1 MGYLGNTPG
10 ESFISFAKQV
20 FTIVNSQT
28 AYTLDFSVVDEN
40 ELRLVINNVVQEPG
54 SGKAYTASG
63 TTLTL
68 SAALTNGTD
77 EMYCVFLGKARETVT
92 VPTITKD
99 KLNLISTSSSAGLEV
114 KGDGTTDGTLQLN
127 CSQNSHGI
135 KLASPPHSAGQS
147 YTLTFPQ
154 SISADTFLK
163 TDGSGNLSFAAAGG
177 ITVADVWRYTAS
189 TGGAS
194 GDITSNLERA
204 DDASSG
210 ILGSGMTES
219 SGIFSF
225 PSTGI
230 YMLSMTVGFNFV
242 NQADN
247 NANVVANVTINNS
260 DYDAVAIAFAG
271 SNSSSNNS
279 RFTNPAQ
286 ALIDVT
292 NTSNVKVKFTA
303 ASFDSQSYLE
313 GSTTQND
320 TSFMFI
326 RLGDT

>member
-1 MGYLGNTPG
+1 MGYLGNAPG

-28 AYTLDFSVVDEN
+28 AYTLNFAVVDEN

-68 SAALTNGTD
+68 ASALTNGTD

-114 KGDGTTDGTLQLN
+114 KGDGTTDGTIQLN

-163 TDGSGNLSFAAAGG
+163 TAGSGNLSFAAAGG
-177 ITVADVWRYTAS
+177 ITEADQWRLSADTNQNSNADV
-189 TGGAS
+189 
-194 GDITSNLERA
+194 TSNWERN
-204 DDASSG
+204 DSSG
-210 ILGSGMTES
+210 WSKIGTGLSES

-225 PSTGI
+225 ASTGI
-230 YMLSMTVGFNFV
+230 YLITFIATFTIDDG
-242 NQADN
+242 DG
-247 NANVVANVTINNS
+247 NVEFILKITT
-260 DYDAVAIAFAG
+260 D
-271 SNSSSNNS
+271 NSSYNEVAQCRSGNSGSANISSTGISN
-279 RFTNPAQ
+279 F
-286 ALIDVT
+286 LFDVQ
-292 NTSNVKVKFTA
+292 NTSNYKFKFTTGSF
-303 ASFDSQSYLE
+303 ASASKLQGATGSQQT
-313 GSTTQND
+313 GFTV
-320 TSFMFI
+320 I

>member
-28 AYTLDFSVVDEN
+28 AYTLNFAVVDEN

-163 TDGSGNLSFAAAGG
+163 TDGSGNLSFASAGG
-177 ITVADVWRYTAS
+177 DNTPS
-189 TGGAS
+189 FGAY
-194 GDITSNLERA
+194 L
-204 DDASSG
+204 
-210 ILGSGMTES
+210 
-219 SGIFSF
+219 
-225 PSTGI
+225 
-230 YMLSMTVGFNFV
+230 
-242 NQADN
+242 
-247 NANVVANVTINNS
+247 NANVNISNASLTKLTINGEYWDTDN
-260 DYDAVAIAFAG
+260 AFD
-271 SNSSSNNS
+271 SSSNY
-279 RFTNPAQ
+279 RFTVPSGEGGKYFFYAIMRMDNGSSYESGIWFQKNGSSIAKKRVKTGTS
-286 ALIDVT
+286 AT
-292 NTSNVKVKFTA
+292 NVDLSHIINLSAGDYIEMYV
-303 ASFDSQSYLE
+303 Y
-313 GSTTQND
+313 QNQGG
-320 TSFMFI
+320 T
-326 RLGDT
+326 LPVNGDTNGTDTDTAKFFGYKLIGV

>member
-28 AYTLDFSVVDEN
+28 AYTLNFAVVDEN

-163 TDGSGNLSFAAAGG
+163 TDGSGNLSFASAGETNTPYFQVSRQSSYHAVSATTDTT
-177 ITVADVWRYTAS
+177 IQFNQVDLD
-189 TGGAS
+189 TGSDWNS
-194 GDITSNLERA
+194 GTYKWTPE
-204 DDASSG
+204 
-210 ILGSGMTES
+210 
-219 SGIFSF
+219 
-225 PSTGI
+225 
-230 YMLSMTVGFNFV
+230 
-242 NQADN
+242 
-247 NANVVANVTINNS
+247 
-260 DYDAVAIAFAG
+260 AG
-271 SNSSSNNS
+271 KYFLNS
-279 RFTNPAQ
+279 RLTVDAGTIQGNFY
-286 ALIDVT
+286 IIYIRK
-292 NTSNVKVKFTA
+292 NTTLLSQQIYRAYYN
-303 ASFDSQSYLE
+303 ASFTLETSCIATANGSDTFDVQVYLQTAENIGYGARQSFFE
-313 GSTTQND
+313 GFKISST
-320 TSFMFI
+320 
-326 RLGDT
+326 

>member
-1 MGYLGNTPG
+1 MGYLGNAPG

-28 AYTLDFSVVDEN
+28 AYTLNFAVVDEN

-163 TDGSGNLSFAAAGG
+163 TDGSGNLSFASAGG
-177 ITVADVWRYTAS
+177 TNTPAFQATMSGSQSYSNNTSTKVDFDTEQFDTAGAYDHSTNQRFTVPSGQAGKYFIYAKIFYDDVAS
-189 TGGAS
+189 T
-194 GDITSNLERA
+194 
-204 DDASSG
+204 
-210 ILGSGMTES
+210 
-219 SGIFSF
+219 
-225 PSTGI
+225 
-230 YMLSMTVGFNFV
+230 
-242 NQADN
+242 
-247 NANVVANVTINNS
+247 
-260 DYDAVAIAFAG
+260 DAVRKIHIYKNG
-271 SNSSSNNS
+271 SNSGTGSKRTVGTTGRDFTVEASQMYDLSVGDYIEIYLNTNAGSGTINGSANNDI
-279 RFTNPAQ
+279 FGGFK
-286 ALIDVT
+286 II
-292 NTSNVKVKFTA
+292 
-303 ASFDSQSYLE
+303 E
-313 GSTTQND
+313 
-320 TSFMFI
+320 
-326 RLGDT
+326 